1 MDRRQPPEALQVR
14 RAAAGQESEPASILH
29 ELVWHR
35 NYGAMQFLIDRG
47 IDMTIRDHRWNAT
60 AQGWA
65 EYAATDAKLAEWLG
79 EAERQRELR
88 R

>member
-1 MDRRQPPEALQVR
+1 MR
-14 RAAAGQESEPASILH
+14 
-29 ELVWHR
+29 
-35 NYGAMQFLIDRG
+35 FLIDHG
-47 IDMTIRDHRWNAT
+47 IDMTIKDYRWNSD

-65 EYAATDAKLAEWLG
+65 RYGNNDEKMAQWLE